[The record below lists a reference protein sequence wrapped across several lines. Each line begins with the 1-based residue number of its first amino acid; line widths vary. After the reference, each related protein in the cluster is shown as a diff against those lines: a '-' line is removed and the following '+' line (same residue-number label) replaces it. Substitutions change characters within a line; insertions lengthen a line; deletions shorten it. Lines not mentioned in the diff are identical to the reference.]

1 MKQIAGVSLLF
12 LLLCTACKNDDEL
25 RQIESA
31 KALKA
36 KELVFNAI
44 NKAWV
49 FAPRNLSPESQSIS
63 NSWNDWRLFIDELN
77 QKPKGTIGAFQRKT
91 KSLVQKSETLNNSI
105 PEKINKPQV
114 RSRLMAM
121 ITKVKALNT
130 FLNLDNVPEKKVVE
144 LVTDL
149 NVEVNAIQDQ
159 IEEIVRRSNIQLEEG
174 EAEMLNAI
182 KGQESLP
189 MTPATIP
196 PSQPQPQQNKE

>member
-1 MKQIAGVSLLF
+1 MKQIAGLSLFF
-12 LLLCTACKNDDEL
+12 LLLFSACKDDDQM

-44 NKAWV
+44 DKAWV
-49 FAPRNLSPESQSIS
+49 FAPRALSPESQTIS

-121 ITKVKALNT
+121 ITKVKALDT
-130 FLNLDNVPEKKVVE
+130 FLNLDRIPDKKVVL
-144 LVTDL
+144 LVSDL
-149 NVEVNAIQDQ
+149 NLEVNAIHDQ

-174 EAEMLNAI
+174 EAEMLNAV
-182 KGQESLP
+182 KGKD
-189 MTPATIP
+189 TIP
-196 PSQPQPQQNKE
+196 MSASAIQPSPIGNEKK